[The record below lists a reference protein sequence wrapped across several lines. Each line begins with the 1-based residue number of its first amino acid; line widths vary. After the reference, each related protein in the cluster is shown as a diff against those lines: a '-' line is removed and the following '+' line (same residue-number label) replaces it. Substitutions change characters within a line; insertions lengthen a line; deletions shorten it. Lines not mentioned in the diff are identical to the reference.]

1 MNNVPHETMDVNPS
15 VLLCVRAATS
25 LLAEDK
31 VAAAKELVEHATKM
45 EPDNTTLQQL
55 LQEITV
61 VEEKIKSKTQGNNL
75 PLKTVAVNRTPA
87 PAPAN
92 YIINDGN
99 FWDNYVKKWKMSD
112 KNKDLKYLGN
122 EWRGEDIFISLLQRY
137 SDPSLSAL
145 EIGCGGGRITS
156 DAVKW
161 FKHLYATDVSYEML
175 TKCREDV
182 RENNISFHQSDGFTL
197 DEFREGSIDTVYSHD
212 VFVHFSAL
220 QVYPYF
226 QEAKRI
232 LKKGGVGIVS
242 FYNYAVHFGLFKE
255 MSAKLYHQKK
265 YPAHMRVH
273 FITEEIIRIMLKD
286 LGMEVVEI
294 DSTNFLIVVFRKI
307 DG

>member
-1 MNNVPHETMDVNPS
+1 MNNVPQEIMNVNPS

-25 LLAEDK
+25 LLAENK
-31 VAAAKELVEHATKM
+31 VTEAKELVERATKM

-55 LQEITV
+55 LREITV
-61 VEEKIKSKTQGNNL
+61 TEEKIKSKIQGNNL
-75 PLKTVAVNRTPA
+75 HLNTAAVNHN

-99 FWDNYVKKWKMSD
+99 FWDNYVKKWKKSE

-122 EWRGEDIFISLLQRY
+122 EWHGEKIFVSLLQRY
-137 SDPSLSAL
+137 SNPSLSAL

-161 FKHLYATDVSYEML
+161 FKHLYATDVSHEML
-175 TKCREDV
+175 IKCSEDV
-182 RENNISFHQSDGFTL
+182 RENNISFHKSDGFTL
-197 DEFREGSIDTVYSHD
+197 DEFREGSIDVVYSHD

-226 QEAKRI
+226 QETKKI

-242 FYNYAVHFGLFKE
+242 FYNYAVHFDLFKE